1 MPEKITPEMERLLR
15 KQNVAVV
22 GTVSSSGT
30 PNLSLKGVVEV
41 DPRGFIYFIDLY
53 RGKTRNNIK
62 HDPRV
67 ALTVFSVREFQGYQ
81 FKGVASL
88 IEAGPKFDR
97 MAKAWFAKRRAVLA
111 KRIVHNIRHGH
122 SHGRSETSLPR
133 PKYLVRVRVNKIYN
147 LAPSSLRPS
156 AVQP

>member
-1 MPEKITPEMERLLR
+1 MSATITPVMERLLR

-22 GTVSSSGT
+22 GTVSPSGT

-41 DPRGFIYFIDLY
+41 DPKGFIYFMDLY

-67 ALTVFSVREFQGYQ
+67 ALTVFSVMDFQGYQ

-88 IEAGPKFDR
+88 IESGPKFDR
-97 MAKAWFAKRRAVLA
+97 MARAWAAKRRTILA
-111 KRIVHNIRHGH
+111 KRIVHNIRQGH
-122 SHGRSETSLPR
+122 SHGRSETSLSL
-133 PKYLVRVRVNKIYN
+133 PKYLVKVQVDKIYN
-147 LAPSSLRPS
+147 LAPSSLRPA
-156 AVQP
+156 AVKP